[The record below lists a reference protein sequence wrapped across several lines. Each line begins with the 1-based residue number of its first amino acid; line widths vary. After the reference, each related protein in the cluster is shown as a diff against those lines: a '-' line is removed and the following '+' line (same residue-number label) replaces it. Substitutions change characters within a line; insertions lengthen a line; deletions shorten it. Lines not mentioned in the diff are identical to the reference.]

1 MSLGSKLYTHK
12 MYLNK
17 ETDEDRISSGLL
29 RLTARKESWMQEE
42 EIKEIYG
49 RRQEL

>member
-1 MSLGSKLYTHK
+1 MSLGSKLHTYK

-17 ETDEDRISSGLL
+17 ESDEDRISVWSAQ
-29 RLTARKESWMQEE
+29 TYSRKESWMQEE

-49 RRQEL
+49 RRLEH